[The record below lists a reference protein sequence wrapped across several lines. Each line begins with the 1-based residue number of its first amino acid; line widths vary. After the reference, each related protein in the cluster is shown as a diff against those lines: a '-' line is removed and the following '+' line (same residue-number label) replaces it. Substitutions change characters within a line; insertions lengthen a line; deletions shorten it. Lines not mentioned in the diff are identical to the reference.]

1 MSGRWA
7 KFADWVGR
15 YRWPVGIVAIIA
27 VFFVADGLLIVTA
40 FSARNVGPEEDY
52 YERALQHDGVRAA
65 VERAELRGLRVA
77 VRVGSAPLSEMP
89 RPVDVTVT
97 DGAGRPVSGL
107 DGTLTAVRPSDVR
120 LKNRAV
126 LVSVPGR
133 PGQYRLLL
141 RVPVSGLW
149 VFELDARQDGESY
162 RVVLREDVRI

>member
-7 KFADWVGR
+7 RLADWVGR
-15 YRWPVGIVAIIA
+15 YRWPVGIVGIIA
-27 VFFVADGLLIVTA
+27 VFFVADGLLIATA

-52 YERALQHDGVRAA
+52 YERALHHDEVRTA
-65 VERAELRGLRVA
+65 VQRAQLRGLRMTVL
-77 VRVGSAPLSEMP
+77 VGSAPLRELP

-97 DGAGRPVSGL
+97 DRTGQPISGL

-120 LKNRAV
+120 LKNRAA
-126 LVSVPGR
+126 LVSVPHR

-149 VFELDARQDGESY
+149 VFELDVRQGGEAY
-162 RVVLREDVRI
+162 RLVQREDVRI